1 MNGPTWSSMGSK
13 VAILLVA
20 GFVSASVNTVAASP
34 FEFGSVDAGITT
46 RSLDIEL
53 KGEPDVAG
61 GLPTEVHIIDTT
73 NGVPP
78 AAGFSLRA
86 TVIAS
91 AVGVGTGALSY
102 GLWVVI
108 HEGAHA
114 AGVEFAGGDV
124 TKFTFVPERM
134 EGGGVRFAATYYED
148 PHGRITQR
156 EAGWIDIAPNVTGLA
171 VGTLGSALWLAD
183 ALPKSRLARMA
194 FASFQI
200 GASINGGIIGVW
212 SQNPMNDIPKAIQA
226 FEMSEQQALLF
237 RAALTTGAVLNLIP
251 ALDSILYGLT
261 GRELFGTVEWR
272 AGKSELRVSPI
283 AGPGYFGVGG
293 EF

>member
-1 MNGPTWSSMGSK
+1 MNGPTWSSVGSK

-20 GFVSASVNTVAASP
+20 GFVPASVNTVAASP
-34 FEFGSVDAGITT
+34 FEFGSVDVGIPPH
-46 RSLDIEL
+46 SLDIEL
-53 KGEPDVAG
+53 KGESDVAG

-78 AAGFSLRA
+78 PAGFSLRA
-86 TVIAS
+86 TAIAS
-91 AVGVGTGALSY
+91 AVGIGTGALSY
-102 GLWVVI
+102 GLWVII
-108 HEGAHA
+108 HEGTHA
-114 AGVEFAGGDV
+114 AAVELAGGDV

-156 EAGWIDIAPNVTGLA
+156 EAGWIDIATNITGLA

-183 ALPKSRLARMA
+183 ALPTSRLARMA

-212 SQNPMNDIPKAIQA
+212 SDNPLNDIPKAIQA
-226 FEMSEQQALLF
+226 FEMSEEQARLF
-237 RAALTTGAVLNLIP
+237 RTVLTTGAVLNLIP
-251 ALDSILYGLT
+251 ALDSLIYGIT
-261 GRELFGTVEWR
+261 GRRLFSSIERSSDQRLQVR
-272 AGKSELRVSPI
+272 PL
-283 AGPGYFGVGG
+283 AGPGVLGMKG
-293 EF
+293 EL